1 VITSV
6 YSQPYVTL
14 FQWKLFGTR
23 EQGQSVLHDGQLTL
37 TKNLTVPSIGPS
49 VTNTRHVVPKR
60 HKLVLEFDTSTNPT
74 DLTTVNDTS
83 EMGNDGTLRGNAYYS
98 IGDKAFVFDGS
109 GDYVDTGVI
118 SPSMAGA
125 RPHSMSAWFK
135 TNATS
140 LQYVTCLGEKN
151 GTTTDRRFSSI
162 RVNGNALQ
170 FWQYS
175 NDLTKSNVIR
185 VGEWYHAV
193 AVYIGGGTSQSTM
206 LMYLNGEQITSWD
219 IDTTDGNNLG
229 LVSPSFAVGEDI
241 GRSNYY
247 FNGQISKPTLYD
259 TALTAGDVKT
269 LYDMGRGDSYH
280 VTNFQNTLVGINLGN
295 GQAPRSAL
303 DVRDKIYAE
312 SSSVQTFTGQHI
324 CFPDESME
332 KGLIVSAKKNKFV
345 KLNGLATGKSA
356 ITIDESLPIVS
367 LSNVSQDKACFG
379 VVSKMEESNA
389 AYRTEITG
397 GLVSESVKIVG
408 DNRAIVNSVGEG
420 AIWVVDTN
428 GPLESGDYITTSNVA
443 GYGQK
448 QDSEFLANYSV
459 AKITMDCDFTASN
472 VAVQTIKREQT
483 GTRIITED
491 AWNQLVEYDRYSNV
505 EDEITT
511 YYQIQRG
518 ENVLDDNGQLQFE
531 DKTGATEEPYERRFL
546 TTDGTQTDE
555 ANAVHIAAFVGCTY
569 HCG

>member
-1 VITSV
+1 MTVSTWVRLDSPAQWEQIWGLGSSTTALQHSI
-6 YSQPYVTL
+6 L
-14 FQWKLFGTR
+14 FVGN
-23 EQGQSVLHDGQLTL
+23 G
-37 TKNLTVPSIGPS
+37 
-49 VTNTRHVVPKR
+49 
-60 HKLVLEFDTSTNPT
+60 VLEYQSEGGGGAVIYPYTYTGWNHVTIVRNSATF
-74 DLTTVNDTS
+74 ND
-83 EMGNDGTLRGNAYYS
+83 
-98 IGDKAFVFDGS
+98 
-109 GDYVDTGVI
+109 
-118 SPSMAGA
+118 
-125 RPHSMSAWFK
+125 
-135 TNATS
+135 
-140 LQYVTCLGEKN
+140 VT
-151 GTTTDRRFSSI
+151 FY
-162 RVNGNALQ
+162 VNGSVIESSGSTGTGTMIQPDNIK
-170 FWQYS
+170 
-175 NDLTKSNVIR
+175 LT
-185 VGEWYHAV
+185 
-193 AVYIGGGTSQSTM
+193 IGGSIPQNHYWLDGAISQ
-206 LMYLNGEQITSWD
+206 
-219 IDTTDGNNLG
+219 
-229 LVSPSFAVGEDI
+229 F
-241 GRSNYY
+241 
-247 FNGQISKPTLYD
+247 KLYD

-295 GQAPRSAL
+295 GRAPRSAL
-303 DVRDKIYAE
+303 DVRDQIYARTTTID
-312 SSSVQTFTGQHI
+312 TFTGQHI

-367 LSNVSQDKACFG
+367 LSNVVQDKACFG

-397 GLVSESVKIVG
+397 GLVSESIKIAG
-408 DNRAIVNSVGEG
+408 DNRAVVNSVGEG

-448 QDSEFLANYSV
+448 QDDDVLHNFTV
-459 AKITMDCDFTASN
+459 AKITMDCDFTGSN

-483 GTRIITED
+483 GTQIITED

-511 YYQIQRG
+511 YYQVQRG
-518 ENVLDDNGQLQFE
+518 GNVLDENGQLQFE

-555 ANAVHIAAFVGCTY
+555 ANAAHIAAFVGCTY